1 MKTLTLLYFSLLRDE
16 AGKDREQISSSVDNA
31 QELYKEMRQ
40 LYNFSQDGSTY
51 RVAINDEFVAWDTKI
66 NDGDNIVFIPP
77 VAGG

>member
-1 MKTLTLLYFSLLRDE
+1 MKTLTLQYFSLLRDE
-16 AGKDREQISSSVDNA
+16 AGKDKEAITSAATNA
-31 QELYKEMRQ
+31 QELYQEMRQ

-51 RVAINDEFVAWDTKI
+51 RVAINDEFVAWETQI